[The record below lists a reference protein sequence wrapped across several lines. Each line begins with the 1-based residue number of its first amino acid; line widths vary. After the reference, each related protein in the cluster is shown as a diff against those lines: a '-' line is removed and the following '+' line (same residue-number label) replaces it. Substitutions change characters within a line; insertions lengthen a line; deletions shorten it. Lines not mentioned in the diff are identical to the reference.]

1 MKKIVA
7 ETSVVL
13 LTALGA
19 AWVLPPSAV
28 AQTGD
33 YYRELDDYRNPS
45 DSYGYGDRDRGRYGD
60 DSSDEER
67 RQLALERER
76 LERERRNLESQRH
89 ESSRAL
95 RDECP
100 PGFQQSE
107 RKCTEQ
113 ERRRGCQDVRTS
125 GGLGCVKR

>member
-1 MKKIVA
+1 MRKILAAGAVG
-7 ETSVVL
+7 L
-13 LTALGA
+13 LTAVGA
-19 AWVLPPSAV
+19 IWVEPGVAY

-45 DSYGYGDRDRGRYGD
+45 DVYDYGDRYRGRYGY

-76 LERERRNLESQRH
+76 LERERQNLENQR
-89 ESSRAL
+89 EQSSRAV
-95 RDECP
+95 REECP
-100 PGFQQSE
+100 PGFQRSE
-107 RKCTEQ
+107 RKCTDQ
-113 ERRRGCQDVRTS
+113 ERRRGCQDVRTP

>member
-1 MKKIVA
+1 MG
-7 ETSVVL
+7 L
-13 LTALGA
+13 LTASGIAALESSA
-19 AWVLPPSAV
+19 AW

-45 DSYGYGDRDRGRYGD
+45 DGYDYNDRYSGRSRY
-60 DSSDEER
+60 DSSDKER

-76 LERERRNLESQRH
+76 LEQERRNLESQR
-89 ESSRAL
+89 EQSSRAV

-107 RKCTEQ
+107 RKCTDQ
-113 ERRRGCQDVRTS
+113 ERRRGCRDVRTP

>member
-7 ETSVVL
+7 AGCVGL
-13 LTALGA
+13 LAALGSGL
-19 AWVLPPSAV
+19 VQPPSAV

-33 YYRELDDYRNPS
+33 YYRELDDYRNPR
-45 DSYGYGDRDRGRYGD
+45 DSYDYGDRGRYGY

-76 LERERRNLESQRH
+76 LERERRNLESQRD
-89 ESSRAL
+89 ESSSRAL